1 MNEIQRLE
9 FADSILWTS
18 SRNALTALATQ
29 HFLNRQFYGL
39 PEDERRK
46 LFKTN
51 VANNYLYQANE
62 AVIGRSIVDAV
73 ENLRAENKRQALP
86 LGAEDL
92 EELRKH
98 RVVISHPA
106 NIKFSNPDVQKFYDN
121 DGHYKDPTAVRIWR
135 IRQSLLNE
143 LTKIG
148 SQQESKFPNQVT
160 VQLGTCELI
169 YGAIAV
175 SINDCEPKPNFV
187 ELQKSVFDYFK
198 KFEDVIKKSAYTPTL
213 SPK

>member
-39 PEDERRK
+39 PEGERRK
-46 LFKTN
+46 SFKTN
-51 VANNYLYQANE
+51 VANSYLYQANE
-62 AVIGRSIVDAV
+62 AVIERSIVCAV
-73 ENLRAENKRQALP
+73 EHLREEHKRKELP
-86 LGAEDL
+86 LAADDL

-98 RVVISHPA
+98 RIVISHPA
-106 NIKFSNPDVQKFYDN
+106 NIKFSDPEVQKFYDN

-135 IRQSLLNE
+135 LRQTLLIE
-143 LTKIG
+143 LTKLG
-148 SQQESKFPNQVT
+148 SSQETKFPNQVT

-169 YGAIAV
+169 YGAMSV
-175 SINDCEPKPNFV
+175 SLNETEQKPNFT
-187 ELQKSVFDYFK
+187 ELQKSVFEYFK
-198 KFEDVIKKSAYTPTL
+198 KFEDAIRKSAYPQIS
-213 SPK
+213 SPN